1 MPKIGERQK
10 HVKGDSVMAYAG
22 CQWKVSV
29 VLSTNYVSK
38 VLRPE
43 VNLEIFTKEGAK
55 IHMTITTE
63 KFEELRR

>member
-1 MPKIGERQK
+1 
-10 HVKGDSVMAYAG
+10 MAYAG

-29 VLSTNYVSK
+29 VLSTNYVGK

-43 VNLEIFTKEGAK
+43 VNLEIFTKEGKK